1 MELKREEMG
10 DEDFEQW
17 REMQAKLDRISAA
30 SRQKDQG
37 PQAEGFT
44 VTGMAVRSSIRPP
57 RTLSKG
63 TMSSH
68 RIY

>member
-30 SRQKDQG
+30 SRQKDQE

-44 VTGMAVRSSIRPP
+44 VTGDGRPVVD
-57 RTLSKG
+57 TTAADLEQG
-63 TMSSH
+63 
-68 RIY
+68 YNE